1 MMYPNEEIKYE
12 KILHTVWSEQL
23 FNSSEFTTTA
33 SEEVRVINPG
43 FLNPSDGPDF
53 LNAAIQ
59 IGNII
64 HYGAVEIHLNS
75 RDWYSHRHQ
84 TDSNYN
90 KVILHVVADT
100 GVTSDAKT
108 TIGENIPTVNIRPY
122 LPKQV
127 NELIGALSGSNLP
140 CSTIVNYI
148 SVDAFTEQL
157 AISQQEYLDKKVQDF
172 YAFYDPSDGLSN
184 AWKKALMLSLADSL
198 GISQNRSAM
207 VDASHLWL
215 DALNNGHKF
224 TSGKKFMRA
233 VISQQ
238 NINFS
243 RKGVRPAHRAEV
255 RLAQLHGMMRAIN
268 EMDLSVFLDADIQQ
282 NWKLILEQS
291 GIAKNGFAKIMY
303 GTVFLSAHMAL
314 SQLVFSRAL
323 KSSVFEEWQQLQV
336 LIPEHIR
343 KKFAIFPHQLYTY
356 TRKNL
361 GAVHLYHAYCKEKRC
376 LECKVLNKAIL
387 S

>member
-1 MMYPNEEIKYE
+1 MYPDEEIKYE

-23 FNSSEFTTTA
+23 FTCSEFTTTA

-43 FLNPSDGPDF
+43 YLNHSDGPDF

-75 RDWYSHRHQ
+75 RDWNSHRHH

-90 KVILHVVADT
+90 KVILHVVADV
-100 GVTSDAKT
+100 GDTSDVRTK
-108 TIGENIPTVNIRPY
+108 IGENIPTVNIRPF
-122 LPKQV
+122 LPDQV
-127 NELIGALSGSNLP
+127 NELIGAISGSNLP

-148 SVDAFTEQL
+148 SEDAFTEQL
-157 AISQQEYLDKKVQDF
+157 AISRQEYLDKKVQDF
-172 YAFYDPSDGLSN
+172 YAFYDPSEGLAD
-184 AWKKALMLSLADSL
+184 AWKKALMVSLADSL
-198 GISQNRSAM
+198 GISQNRSTM
-207 VDASHLWL
+207 VEAAHIWL
-215 DALNNGHKF
+215 DALNTGIKF
-224 TSGKKFMRA
+224 TSGKDFAHAAIDQHR
-233 VISQQ
+233 
-238 NINFS
+238 INFS
-243 RKGVRPAHRAEV
+243 RKGVRPAHRPEL
-255 RLAQLHGMMRAIN
+255 RLPQLHRVMLAIHG
-268 EMDLSVFLDADIQQ
+268 MDLSVFLDGDIQQ
-282 NWKLILEQS
+282 NWKSILEQS
-291 GIAKNGFAKIMY
+291 GIAKNGFAKIIY
-303 GTVFLSAHMAL
+303 GTVFLPAHLAL
-314 SQLVFSRAL
+314 SQLVFSNAL
-323 KSSVFEEWQQLQV
+323 KSKVFDEWFQLQV

-343 KKFAIFPHQLYTY
+343 KKFAIFPDQLYTQ